1 MDGLKGGDKVS
12 REHPRLNRN
21 RKNLL
26 IDSLSIHLHPSRT
39 VVVIAGL
46 ASRRYR
52 GQLPAFWAE
61 YAGDTLGA
69 LMLIL
74 LVSTLIA
81 GRPILVRAAISL
93 ALAFLVE
100 ISQLYHAPWIDSIRQ
115 TTLGGL
121 VLGFGF
127 LWTDLVCY
135 SVGIATGSLTEWR
148 IRRFGGPKLEK
159 VSGR

>member
-1 MDGLKGGDKVS
+1 MIRTRFVY
-12 REHPRLNRN
+12 
-21 RKNLL
+21 L
-26 IDSLSIHLHPSRT
+26 IVAAL
-39 VVVIAGL
+39 VVIAGL

-52 GQLPAFWAE
+52 GQLPAFLAE
-61 YAGDTLGA
+61 YSGDTLWA
-69 LMLIL
+69 LMLFL
-74 LVSTLIA
+74 LVSTLLA
-81 GRPILVRAAISL
+81 GRPILTRAAVSL

-135 SVGIATGSLTEWR
+135 SVGIATGSLTEWGG
-148 IRRFGGPKLEK
+148 RRFGGPELE
-159 VSGR
+159 R

>member
-1 MDGLKGGDKVS
+1 L
-12 REHPRLNRN
+12 
-21 RKNLL
+21 
-26 IDSLSIHLHPSRT
+26 
-39 VVVIAGL
+39 
-46 ASRRYR
+46 
-52 GQLPAFWAE
+52 AE
-61 YAGDTLGA
+61 YAGDTLWA
-69 LMLIL
+69 LMLFL
-74 LVSTLIA
+74 LVSTLLA

-135 SVGIATGSLTEWR
+135 AVGIATASLTEWR
-148 IRRFGGPKLEK
+148 IRHFGGPKLEK

>member
-1 MDGLKGGDKVS
+1 L
-12 REHPRLNRN
+12 
-21 RKNLL
+21 
-26 IDSLSIHLHPSRT
+26 PSF
-39 VVVIAGL
+39 L
-46 ASRRYR
+46 
-52 GQLPAFWAE
+52 AE
-61 YAGDTLGA
+61 YAGDTLWA
-69 LMLIL
+69 LMLFL
-74 LVSTLIA
+74 LVSTLLA
-81 GRPILVRAAISL
+81 GRTVRARAAISL

-135 SVGIATGSLTEWR
+135 SVGIATGSLTEWW
-148 IRRFGGPKLEK
+148 IRRFGGAKLEK

>member
-1 MDGLKGGDKVS
+1 MI
-12 REHPRLNRN
+12 RTRFAY
-21 RKNLL
+21 LL
-26 IDSLSIHLHPSRT
+26 VAI

-52 GQLPAFWAE
+52 GQLPGFLAE
-61 YAGDTLGA
+61 YTGDTLWA
-69 LMLIL
+69 LMLFL
-74 LVSTLIA
+74 FVSTLLA

-100 ISQLYHAPWIDSIRQ
+100 VSQLYHAPWIDSIRR

-135 SVGIATGSLTEWR
+135 TVGIATGSLTEWG